1 MSSIHDRI
9 CTGRS
14 EVGLSSPPTE
24 INILPIVGK
33 TGNWQRTLPIGD
45 NGPMGAEYQWEA
57 LYKGIFCYSGQ
68 PISRESQGL
77 GRDWLW
83 QSNRTPFTISFQIF
97 FSNSWAIVF
106 FWKDLLKKI
115 PLWFRVTCSANRCPH
130 ISLHWAVNT
139 VQYSVYQWACR
150 DNSALVRQTSNWQ
163 TGTVTGRP
171 AQLLSDRHSYC
182 QTGTVTVR
190 PAQLLSDR
198 YSNWHTGMCCVHI
211 MYIYIVFETDYYWPT
226 LTTRI
231 LRYSDEVRRSISS
244 GHCTNVRCWCKIRR
258 FEANV
263 LIFSFQNG
271 P

>member
-1 MSSIHDRI
+1 MSSFHDRI

-57 LYKGIFCYSGQ
+57 LYKGIFCYSGN
-68 PISRESQGL
+68 PYHESRKAWAVIGSDKAIGHHSRL
-77 GRDWLW
+77 A
-83 QSNRTPFTISFQIF
+83 FKFF

-171 AQLLSDRHSYC
+171 AQLLADRHSYW
-182 QTGTVTVR
+182 QTGTVTGR

-198 YSNWHTGMCCVHI
+198 YSNWHTGKCCVHI
-211 MYIYIVFETDYYWPT
+211 MYINYIYIVFWN
-226 LTTRI
+226 R
-231 LRYSDEVRRSISS
+231 
-244 GHCTNVRCWCKIRR
+244 
-258 FEANV
+258 
-263 LIFSFQNG
+263 LIQNFF
-271 P
+271 